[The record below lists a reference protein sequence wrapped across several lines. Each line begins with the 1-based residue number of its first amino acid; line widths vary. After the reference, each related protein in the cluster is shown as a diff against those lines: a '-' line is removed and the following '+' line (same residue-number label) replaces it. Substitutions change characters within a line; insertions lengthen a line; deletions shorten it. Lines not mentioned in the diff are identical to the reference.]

1 MSGDNRLR
9 AGLLLHCSGIRPRH
23 SYILQTSEGFARKD
37 IRMLTTVED
46 VCQNEG
52 IGDKTGNM
60 FFFGCGLMFS
70 TGRLHWRL
78 VAAFHFA
85 HLSLRPA

>member
-9 AGLLLHCSGIRPRH
+9 AGLLRHCSGIRPRH

-46 VCQNEG
+46 ICQNEG
-52 IGDKTGNM
+52 ISDKTWPNV
-60 FFFGCGLMFS
+60 FHWS
-70 TGRLHWRL
+70 TSLASG
-78 VAAFHFA
+78 
-85 HLSLRPA
+85 SCIPLRPPLTPSCLNVVH